1 MIDMW
6 PASIAK
12 PLGQLLSAYKKVD
25 ASDCSLNLLEMA
37 RGLSHK
43 SAPKKAGLAQA
54 PQHHRGSARRA
65 ARYAQAAPE
74 AL

>member
-1 MIDMW
+1 MW

-12 PLGQLLSAYKKVD
+12 PLGQLLSACKKLN
-25 ASDCSLNLLEMA
+25 ASDCSLNLPGIA

-43 SAPKKAGLAQA
+43 SAPQKAGLAQA
-54 PQHHRGSARRA
+54 PQHHRGSATQA
-65 ARYAQAAPE
+65 ARYAQAASE